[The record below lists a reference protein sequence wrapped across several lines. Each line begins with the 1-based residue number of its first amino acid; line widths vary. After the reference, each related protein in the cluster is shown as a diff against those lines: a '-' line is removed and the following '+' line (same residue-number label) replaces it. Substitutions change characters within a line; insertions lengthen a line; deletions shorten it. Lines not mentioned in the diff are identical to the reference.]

1 MKIIAKKTTTN
12 KVKGPKVTHTNIR
25 RDNTEE
31 HGDGKSY
38 GEMLKEVVESSN
50 IDLTVRVH
58 LDNVY
63 VTQINS
69 AASNSPL
76 YVDDR
81 QNVLKDSVSIVDPNS
96 TMVNTITMYY
106 KTDSG
111 VKHVTQKNMDA
122 VNKYGEKKE
131 VVDKFNLKTAKEA
144 ISHANKILHK
154 SNRENGLQ
162 IELSLIAHPL
172 FNIAEWCKI
181 NLQRYYITNLQL
193 MITRVNFKLS
203 AGKAPTMDICLH
215 DYHPLNLQSSS
226 VHSDHLNLNHSN
238 SRSLGKSLGTPQA
251 IHQWIRNNISYEKY
265 FNGKRSPNQVLRDK
279 RANCYDQAALAV
291 EMMKGA
297 GYQAYRQCGVTCKRI
312 PHCNGRVLINGR
324 WVAFD
329 TVGGCQDLN
338 HI

>member
-1 MKIIAKKTTTN
+1 
-12 KVKGPKVTHTNIR
+12 
-25 RDNTEE
+25 
-31 HGDGKSY
+31 
-38 GEMLKEVVESSN
+38 MLKEVLDSSN
-50 IDLTVRVH
+50 IDLTVRVY

-76 YVDDR
+76 FVDDT

-96 TMVNTITMYY
+96 EMLNTLDVYY

-122 VNKYGEKKE
+122 VEKYGEKKE

-154 SNRENGLQ
+154 SNHENGLQ

-203 AGKAPTMDICLH
+203 AGKAPTMDICLN

-226 VHSDHLNLNHSN
+226 VHSDHLNLDHSN
-238 SRSLGKSLGTPQA
+238 PGSLGRSLGTPQA
-251 IHQWIRNNISYEKY
+251 IRQWIDNNIKYEFYYNKR
-265 FNGKRSPNQVLRDK
+265 RSPDQVLRDK
-279 RANCYDQAALAV
+279 RANYYDQADLAV
-291 EMMKGA
+291 EIMKGA
-297 GYQAYRQCGVTCKRI
+297 GYDAYRVCGVRCGRYG
-312 PHCNGRVLINGR
+312 HCNGKVKVDGR
-324 WVAFD
+324 IITFD
-329 TVGGCQDLN
+329 TTCSSLN
-338 HI
+338 RL